1 MRYTL
6 ENVTKNIEAWSGKD
20 PVRPE
25 LSVEFRT
32 KAGREVFG
40 LLGEDGGYKAFVC
53 IAYTTGVPKSVTSME
68 SLTSV
73 DGNIAVPYTVWSY
86 QRGAGKEIINQALS
100 FMRANNIS
108 RVVTLSP
115 LTEMAKRFHLRNNA
129 IELQVNE
136 TTANFE
142 YLLKSV

>member
-1 MRYTL
+1 MNYTL
-6 ENVTKNIEAWSGKD
+6 KNVTKNIDLWFNKD
-20 PVRPE
+20 PVRPS
-25 LSVEFRT
+25 LDVQFRT

-40 LLGEDGGYKAFVC
+40 LMDEYGEYKAFMCV
-53 IAYTTGVPKSVTSME
+53 AYTTGVPIDIESME
-68 SLTSV
+68 LLASV
-73 DGNIAVPYTVWSY
+73 DGDTAIPYTVWSY

-100 FMRANNIS
+100 LMQEKNIS

-115 LTEMAKRFHLRNNA
+115 LTEMARRFHLKNNA

-142 YLLKSV
+142 YMVKE